1 MFEALFPSLLITFRE
16 ALEAALIVA
25 IIVSYL
31 GKVGKSKLS
40 RYAYLGSGAAI
51 ILSLVLGFLVQSLYG
66 GLSEVAAQL
75 FEGIASITAV
85 AILTYMIFWMTG
97 HSRRIKGE
105 LHDKIDVAIG
115 RNELYGI
122 ASLAFVAVFREGL
135 ETVLFLSTMFIQDAA
150 GTLMGVI
157 VGGTIVLGLAVLL
170 IRGTYKLNLKR
181 FFGYTSILLVVFAAG
196 LSGYGVHEL
205 IEAGEGMGFDFG
217 VLGEKPFDINPPLNP
232 DGNYPLL
239 HEKGVLG
246 SILKALVGYDGNPEW
261 LRIVVYLGYW
271 LVVGSYVYRSYRGSK
286 AMGEVPE
293 PKGVAVEQ
301 VAH

>member
-1 MFEALFPSLLITFRE
+1 MFEGVFPSLLITFRE

-31 GKVGKSKLS
+31 QKVGKSSLS

-51 ILSLVLGFLVQSLYG
+51 LLSLALGYLVQSLYG
-66 GLSEVAAQL
+66 GLSDVAAQL
-75 FEGIASITAV
+75 FEGIASLTAV
-85 AILTYMIFWMTG
+85 AVLTYMIFWMTG
-97 HSRRIKGE
+97 HSRSIKGE
-105 LHDKIDVAIG
+105 LHDKIDVAIN
-115 RNELYGI
+115 RNELFSI

-135 ETVLFLSTMFIQDAA
+135 ETVLFLSTLFIQDAT
-150 GTLMGVI
+150 GTLVGVMF
-157 VGGTIVLGLAVLL
+157 GGGIVLGLAVLL
-170 IRGTYKLNLKR
+170 IRGTYKLDLKR
-181 FFGYTSILLVVFAAG
+181 FFGYTSVLLVVFAAG
-196 LSGYGVHEL
+196 LAGYGVHEL
-205 IEAGEGMGFDFG
+205 IEAGEGVGFDFG

-232 DGNYPLL
+232 DGSYPLL

-271 LVVGSYVYRSYRGSK
+271 LAVGSYVYRSYRGTK
-286 AMGEVPE
+286 ATGEVPE
-293 PKGVAVEQ
+293 PKELIVEP

>member
-1 MFEALFPSLLITFRE
+1 MFEGLFPSLMITFRE

-51 ILSLVLGFLVQSLYG
+51 ILSLILGFLVQSMYG
-66 GLSEVAAQL
+66 GLSEIAAKL
-75 FEGIASITAV
+75 FEGIASLTAV
-85 AILTYMIFWMTG
+85 AVLTYMIFWMTG
-97 HSRRIKGE
+97 HSRRIKGV

-115 RNELYGI
+115 RNELYSI

-150 GTLMGVI
+150 GTLVGVI

-170 IRGTYKLNLKR
+170 IRGTYKLDLKR

-232 DGNYPLL
+232 DGSYPLL

-246 SILKALVGYDGNPEW
+246 SILKALVGYDGNPEL

-286 AMGEVPE
+286 ATGEVPE
-293 PKGVAVEQ
+293 LKGVAV
-301 VAH
+301 

>member
-1 MFEALFPSLLITFRE
+1 MFEGFLPSFLITFRE

-31 GKVGKSKLS
+31 QKVGKSKLS

-51 ILSLVLGFLVQSLYG
+51 LLSIIIGILVQSLYG
-66 GLSEVAAQL
+66 GLSDVVAQL
-75 FEGIASITAV
+75 FEGIASLTAV
-85 AILTYMIFWMTG
+85 AVLTYMIFWMTG
-97 HSRRIKGE
+97 HSKHITGE
-105 LHDKIDVAIG
+105 LHDKIDVAIS
-115 RNELYGI
+115 RNELYSI

-135 ETVLFLSTMFIQDAA
+135 ETVLFLSTLFIQDTA
-150 GTLMGVI
+150 GTLVGVI
-157 VGGTIVLGLAVLL
+157 AGSTVVLGLAVLL
-170 IRGTYKLNLKR
+170 IRGTYKLDLKK

-196 LSGYGVHEL
+196 LAGYGVHEL
-205 IEAGEGMGFDFG
+205 IEAGEGMGVDFG

-232 DGNYPLL
+232 DGSYPLL

-271 LVVGSYVYRSYRGSK
+271 LIVGSYVYRSFRAPKIEGT
-286 AMGEVPE
+286 PE
-293 PKGVAVEQ
+293 PPDNSVKNVES
-301 VAH
+301 